1 MHFIAYITL
10 NSLNHAS
17 KYFTGNCDG
26 HMEKSYEWGVVF
38 ILPSFGEN
46 LLRILIWCHE
56 VVGWGKG
63 RILRNTFA
71 LYPKTDHLVYFKT
84 RACIFIFPLY
94 IKFLIL
100 LPFFYYR
107 LVLPF
112 FWLKIDLWE
121 MQFLLRHLVLMFF
134 LYYLHT
140 HWSSREYGRCRSQK
154 YVRMP
159 EMLLLCF
166 FVLFFSHV
174 WCLAAPSLTLFWN
187 SWERRYNYSR
197 KKHRSF
203 LGT

>member
-38 ILPSFGEN
+38 ILPSFEEN

-71 LYPKTDHLVYFKT
+71 LYPKRDHLVYFKT

-159 EMLLLCF
+159 EMLLLFF
-166 FVLFFSHV
+166 FVLFFSHEFQKSV
-174 WCLAAPSLTLFWN
+174 REGAARHHT
-187 SWERRYNYSR
+187 WEKNKT
-197 KKHRSF
+197 KKHNKSIDHF
-203 LGT
+203 